1 MKVTQNPSPN
11 TTGLDK
17 AKAADKAQVNKGAE
31 AQQRVPVSNAG
42 QGGAAVDI
50 SDQAHLMKSA
60 REIVYSTP
68 DIQADKVSD
77 LKRRIKEGSY
87 RVDSEAVA
95 DKLVDEHLASHFGK
109 NDL

>member
-17 AKAADKAQVNKGAE
+17 ANAADKTQ
-31 AQQRVPVSNAG
+31 AG
-42 QGGAAVDI
+42 KASDMQKSAGKTLPQGGAAVDI
-50 SDQAHLMKSA
+50 SDQAHLMKAA
-60 REIVYSTP
+60 REMVYATP

-77 LKRRIKEGSY
+77 LKRRIKDGSY
-87 RVDSEAVA
+87 RVDSQAVA
-95 DKLVDEHLASHFGK
+95 DKLVDEHLTSNFGK